1 MHRRRVP
8 GALGLVL
15 LALLTCNG
23 CRVGQGQPTR
33 YYILTPMA
41 PPSATASAMHLR
53 DVAIG
58 VGPVQLPQY
67 TNRPQIVTGNTR
79 HELSQ
84 APLEEWA
91 EPLRDN
97 FIRVLAEN
105 LSVLLATDRVAVFP
119 WKGPLP
125 IAYQVIVE
133 VTHFLGETGGET
145 SLVALWSIVGNHGR
159 EVLVSQRSSFRE
171 PTGQQGYED
180 LAAAMSRTVAAL
192 SYDIAAAIMT
202 LASQKAAQ

>member
-1 MHRRRVP
+1 MRPWRICST
-8 GALGLVL
+8 LGLGL
-15 LALLTCNG
+15 LALLTGNG
-23 CRVGQGQPTR
+23 CSFGAGQPTR
-33 YYILTPMA
+33 YYVLTPM
-41 PPSATASAMHLR
+41 PRPSANAAAMRLH

-67 TNRPQIVTGNTR
+67 TNRPQMVTGNTNN
-79 HELSQ
+79 EL
-84 APLEEWA
+84 APAPYEEWA

-97 FIRVLAEN
+97 FTRVLAEN

-119 WKGPLP
+119 WKGPMP

-133 VTHFLGETGGET
+133 VMHFLGETGGET
-145 SLVALWSIVGNHGR
+145 SLVALWSIVGSHGR

-171 PTGQQGYED
+171 PAGQQGYEG

-192 SYDIAAAIMT
+192 SRDIAAAIMT
-202 LASQKAAQ
+202 LAAPQAAQ